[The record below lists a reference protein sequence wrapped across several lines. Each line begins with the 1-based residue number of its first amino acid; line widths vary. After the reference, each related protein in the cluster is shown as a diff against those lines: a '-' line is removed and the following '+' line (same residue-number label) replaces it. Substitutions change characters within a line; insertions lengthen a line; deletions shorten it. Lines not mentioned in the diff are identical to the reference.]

1 MNISS
6 VFIER
11 PIFAA
16 VLAILIA
23 TAGLLAIP
31 SLPISEYPEIVPPT
45 VVVSGQY
52 PGASPKT
59 IAETVIT
66 PLEQQINGVEN
77 AIYTNSVAT
86 PDGNFSITVT
96 FRLGTNLDIAQVQ
109 TQNRV
114 TQAEPRLP
122 DVVRQVGLITEK
134 RSPDLTMVVFLK
146 SADGRYD
153 SLYLRNYA
161 VIQVRDVLSRLQGMG
176 DVQVFGSGDYAMRLW
191 LDPAKMAT
199 LSLGVDEVLAAV
211 REQNVQVAAGQIGG
225 QPSLPGVE
233 FQYIVN
239 AQGRLQTEQEFGNI
253 VVKNGA
259 NGETTYLRDI
269 ARLELGPETYALRS
283 MLDGSSAVAIPVFQ
297 LPGANALQLSQS
309 VRTTMKELSKSFPQG
324 VTYEID
330 YDPTVFVRHSIEAV
344 IHTLFEAVGLVVLVV
359 ILFLQTWRAS
369 VIPLVAVPVA
379 IVGTLAALL
388 AAGFSI
394 NSLTLFGLVL
404 ATGIVVDDAIV
415 VVENIERKIE
425 EGLPPRAAAHAA
437 MKEVTRPIISIMLV
451 LCAVFVP
458 VAFVSGL
465 TGQFYRQFGITIA
478 ASTLIS
484 TFNSLT
490 LSPALAALL
499 LKPRTAEPDWFQRG
513 INSVLGRFF
522 AGFNRVFERGSANYG
537 RGVRRVVGGR
547 WAVLGIFAILLLC
560 TWGIFRV
567 VPAGFIPSQ
576 DKQYLIAIVQLPD
589 AASLDRTEKVV
600 RRVSELATQTPG
612 VAHAIGFTGL
622 SVQGF
627 VNLSNAAVI
636 FFPLKPFEERTT
648 KELSAGAIVAT
659 LNKKFGTI
667 REATIFAVPPPPV
680 QGLGNTGGFKLYIQD
695 RGAHGYDELA
705 RVTGEVLTKARQQR
719 ELDPYSTYTT
729 YQNSVPQL
737 FADVDRV
744 KAKRQ
749 GVPLSNIFD
758 TLQAYLGSVYI
769 NDFNRFGRTF
779 RVYAQAEARYRSR
792 PEDISDLK
800 TRNLRGD
807 MVPLGAVA
815 DITFQSGPDR
825 VSHYNVY
832 LAADINGGAAPGF
845 SSGQA
850 TAAMDRV
857 LNDTLPNGFGYEWTD
872 LTFQQKSAGSTSLV
886 VFPIC
891 VLLVFL
897 ILSAQYESWG
907 LPLAVILIVPMCVL
921 FAMVGVWLKGS
932 DNNVL
937 TQIGFI
943 VLVGLACKNAILIV
957 EFARDALERGLSPI
971 DAAIEAC
978 RLRLRPILMTSFA
991 FIMGVVPLVTATGAG
1006 SEMRQAIGI
1015 AVFSGM
1021 LGVTLFGLFLTPVFF
1036 VTIENFGG
1044 KRPAAEP
1051 GAAPA
1056 PDPGAPLAPGSGSG
1070 TALTTAEESHRA

>member
-6 VFIER
+6 FFIER
-11 PIFAA
+11 PIFATG
-16 VLAILIA
+16 LAIIITA
-23 TAGLLAIP
+23 AGLLAIP
-31 SLPISEYPEIVPPT
+31 SLPITEYPEIVPPT

-77 AIYTNSVAT
+77 AIYTNSSST
-86 PDGNFSITVT
+86 PDGNFAITVT

-114 TQAEPRLP
+114 SQAETRLP
-122 DVVRQVGLITEK
+122 DVVRALGLVTQK
-134 RSPDLTMVVFLK
+134 KSPDLTMVVFLK
-146 SADGRYD
+146 STTGAYD

-161 VIQVRDVLSRLQGMG
+161 VIQIKDVLARLQGMG
-176 DVQVFGSGDYAMRLW
+176 DVEVFGSGDYAMRLW
-191 LDPAKMAT
+191 LDPAKIAARNMD
-199 LSLGVDEVLAAV
+199 VDEVLKAV
-211 REQNVQVAAGQIGG
+211 SEQNVQVAAGQIGG
-225 QPSLPGVE
+225 QPALPGTQ

-239 AQGRLQTEQEFGNI
+239 AQGRLQTEQQFENI

-259 NGETTYLRDI
+259 NGETTYLRDV
-269 ARLELGPETYALRS
+269 ARLELGPDTYALRS
-283 MLDGSSAVAIPVFQ
+283 MLDGGPAVAIPVFQ
-297 LPGANALQLSQS
+297 LPGANALKLSDG
-309 VRTTMKELSKSFPQG
+309 VRATMKELSKTFPEG

-330 YDPTVFVRHSIEAV
+330 YDPTVFVRSSIEAV
-344 IHTLFEAVGLVVLVV
+344 VHTLFEAVLLVVLVV
-359 ILFLQTWRAS
+359 VVFLQTWRAS

-379 IVGTLAALL
+379 IIGTLAALL
-388 AAGFSI
+388 IAGFSI

-425 EGLPPRAAAHAA
+425 DGLAPRAAAHAA
-437 MKEVTRPIISIMLV
+437 MGEVTRPIISIMLV

-478 ASTLIS
+478 SSTIIS

-499 LKPRTAEPDWFQRG
+499 LKPKNAEPDWFQRG
-513 INSVLGRFF
+513 INRVFGRFF
-522 AGFNRVFERGSANYG
+522 GLFNRGFARASQGYG
-537 RGVRRVVGGR
+537 HGVQRITAVRI
-547 WAVLGIFAILLLC
+547 AVLAVFALLLVA
-560 TWGIFRV
+560 TWVMFQV
-567 VPAGFIPSQ
+567 VPGGFIPAQ
-576 DKQYLIAIVQLPD
+576 DKQYLIGIVQLPD
-589 AASLDRTEKVV
+589 AASLDRTEDVV
-600 RRVSELATQTPG
+600 RQVSQLAGQTAG
-612 VAHAIGFTGL
+612 VDHVIGFSGL

-627 VNLSNAAVI
+627 VNLSNAAVC
-636 FFPLKPFEERTT
+636 FFPLKPFNERRT
-648 KELSAGAIVAT
+648 KALSAAGIASV
-659 LNKKFGTI
+659 LNKKFSSI
-667 REATIFAVPPPPV
+667 RGAVIFAVPPPPV
-680 QGLGNTGGFKLYIQD
+680 QGLGTTGGFKLYIQD
-695 RGAHGYDELA
+695 RAAHGYDELA
-705 RVTGEVLTKARQQR
+705 RVTAEVLSKARQQR
-719 ELDPYSTYTT
+719 ELNPYATYSTF
-729 YQNSVPQL
+729 QNSVPQL

-744 KAKRQ
+744 KAKQQ
-749 GVPLSNIFD
+749 GVPLSSVFD

-769 NDFNRFGRTF
+769 NDFNRFGRTY
-779 RVYAQAEARYRSR
+779 RVYAQAEAKFRST
-792 PEDISDLK
+792 PEDIANLK
-800 TRNLRGD
+800 TRNLNGD
-807 MVPLGAVA
+807 MVPMGAIA
-815 DITFQSGPDR
+815 DVRFEAGPDR

-832 LAADINGGAAPGF
+832 LASDINGQGAPGV
-845 SSGQA
+845 SSSQA
-850 TAAMDRV
+850 TAAMERV
-857 LNDTLPNGFGYEWTD
+857 LKDTLPNGFGYEWTD
-872 LTFQQKSAGSTSLV
+872 LTFQQKSAGNTALL

-891 VLLVFL
+891 VMLVFL

-907 LPLAVILIVPMCVL
+907 LPLVVILIVPMCL
-921 FAMVGVWLKGS
+921 LSAMVGVWLKHS

-957 EFARDALERGLSPI
+957 EFARERVEHGMAPV
-971 DAAIEAC
+971 AAAVEAC

-991 FIMGVVPLVTATGAG
+991 FIMGVVPLVTASGAG

-1036 VTIENFGG
+1036 VTVESVSGPP
-1044 KRPAAEP
+1044 RAVPADTPPPPPAQEP
-1051 GAAPA
+1051 HGA
-1056 PDPGAPLAPGSGSG
+1056 
-1070 TALTTAEESHRA
+1070 

>member
-6 VFIER
+6 FFIER
-11 PIFAA
+11 PIFATG
-16 VLAILIA
+16 LAIII
-23 TAGLLAIP
+23 TASGLLAIP
-31 SLPISEYPEIVPPT
+31 SLPITEYPEIVPPT

-77 AIYTNSVAT
+77 AIYTNSSST
-86 PDGNFSITVT
+86 PDGNFAITVT

-114 TQAEPRLP
+114 TQAETRLP
-122 DVVRQVGLITEK
+122 DVVRQLGLVTQK

-146 SADGRYD
+146 STTGAYD

-161 VIQVRDVLSRLQGMG
+161 VIQIKDVLARLPGMG
-176 DVQVFGSGDYAMRLW
+176 DVEVFGSGDYAMRLW
-191 LDPAKMAT
+191 LDPAKIAARNMD
-199 LSLGVDEVLAAV
+199 VDEVLKAV
-211 REQNVQVAAGQIGG
+211 SEQNVQVAAGQIGG
-225 QPSLPGVE
+225 QPALPGTQ

-239 AQGRLQTEQEFGNI
+239 AQGRLQTEQQFENI
-253 VVKNGA
+253 VIKNGA
-259 NGETTYLRDI
+259 NGETTYLRDV
-269 ARLELGPETYALRS
+269 ARLELGPDTYALRS
-283 MLDGSSAVAIPVFQ
+283 MLDGGPAVAIPVFQ
-297 LPGANALQLSQS
+297 LPGANALKLSDG
-309 VRTTMKELSKSFPQG
+309 VRATMKELAKTFPEG

-330 YDPTVFVRHSIEAV
+330 YDPTVFVRSSIEAV
-344 IHTLFEAVGLVVLVV
+344 VHTLFEAVLLVVLVV
-359 ILFLQTWRAS
+359 VVFLQTWRAS

-388 AAGFSI
+388 LAGFSI

-425 EGLPPRAAAHAA
+425 DGLAPRAAAHAA
-437 MKEVTRPIISIMLV
+437 MGEVTRPIISIMLV

-478 ASTLIS
+478 SSTIIS

-499 LKPRTAEPDWFQRG
+499 LKPKNAEPDWFQRG
-513 INSVLGRFF
+513 INRIFGRFF
-522 AGFNRVFERGSANYG
+522 DLFNRGFTHASERYG
-537 RGVRRVVGGR
+537 RGVQRITGLRI
-547 WAVLGIFAILLLC
+547 AVLAAFAVLLVA
-560 TWGIFRV
+560 TWGMFQV
-567 VPAGFIPSQ
+567 VPGGFIPAQ
-576 DKQYLIAIVQLPD
+576 DKQYLIGIVQLPD
-589 AASLDRTEKVV
+589 AASLDRTEDVV
-600 RRVSELATQTPG
+600 RQVSQLAGQTAG
-612 VAHAIGFTGL
+612 VDHVIGFSGL

-627 VNLSNAAVI
+627 VNLSNAAVC
-636 FFPLKPFEERTT
+636 FFPLKPFNERRT
-648 KELSAGAIVAT
+648 KALSAAGIAAA
-659 LNKKFGTI
+659 LNKKFSTI
-667 REATIFAVPPPPV
+667 RGAVIFAVPPPPV
-680 QGLGNTGGFKLYIQD
+680 QGLGTTGGFKLYIQD
-695 RGAHGYDELA
+695 RAAHGYDELA
-705 RVTGEVLTKARQQR
+705 RVTAEVLSKARQQR
-719 ELDPYSTYTT
+719 QLNPYATYSTF
-729 YQNSVPQL
+729 QNSVPQL

-744 KAKRQ
+744 KAKQQ
-749 GVPLSNIFD
+749 GVPLSNVFD

-769 NDFNRFGRTF
+769 NDFNRFGRTY
-779 RVYAQAEARYRSR
+779 RVYAQAEARFRSK
-792 PEDISDLK
+792 PEDIANLK
-800 TRNLRGD
+800 TRNLNGD
-807 MVPLGAVA
+807 MVPMGAIA
-815 DITFQSGPDR
+815 DVRFEAGPDR

-832 LAADINGGAAPGF
+832 LASDINGQGAPGV
-845 SSGQA
+845 SSSQA
-850 TAAMDRV
+850 TAAMERV
-857 LNDTLPNGFGYEWTD
+857 LKDTLPNGFGYEWTD
-872 LTFQQKSAGSTSLV
+872 LTFQQKSAGNTALL

-891 VLLVFL
+891 VMLVFL

-907 LPLAVILIVPMCVL
+907 LPLVVILIVPMCL
-921 FAMVGVWLKGS
+921 LSAMVGVWLRHS

-957 EFARDALERGLSPI
+957 EFARERVEHGMAPV
-971 DAAIEAC
+971 AAAVEAC

-991 FIMGVVPLVTATGAG
+991 FIMGVIPLVVASGAG

-1036 VTIENFGG
+1036 VTVEGFSGPLPARPDIAPALA
-1044 KRPAAEP
+1044 PAAEP
-1051 GAAPA
+1051 PNG
-1056 PDPGAPLAPGSGSG
+1056 
-1070 TALTTAEESHRA
+1070 

>member
-11 PIFAA
+11 PIFAS

-23 TAGLLAIP
+23 VGGLLAIP
-31 SLPISEYPEIVPPT
+31 ALPISEYPEIVPPT
-45 VVVSGQY
+45 VVVSGTY

-96 FRLGTNLDIAQVQ
+96 FKLGTNLDIAQVQ

-114 TQAEPRLP
+114 SQAEPRLP

-161 VIQVRDVLSRLQGMG
+161 VIQVRDVLARLPGMG
-176 DVQVFGSGDYAMRLW
+176 DVEVFGSGDYAMRLW
-191 LDPAKMAT
+191 LDPAKLAS

-233 FQYIVN
+233 FQYTVN
-239 AQGRLQTEQEFGNI
+239 AQGRLQTEEEFGNI
-253 VVKNGA
+253 IVKNGA

-283 MLDGSSAVAIPVFQ
+283 MLDGGPAVAIPVFQ

-309 VRTTMKELSKSFPQG
+309 VRTAMKQLSKSFPQG
-324 VTYEID
+324 VSYEID

-344 IHTLFEAVGLVVLVV
+344 VHTLFEAVGLVVLVV
-359 ILFLQTWRAS
+359 VLFLQTWRAS

-425 EGLPPRAAAHAA
+425 EGLAPRPAAHAA

-499 LKPRTAEPDWFQRG
+499 LKPRNAPADWFQRG
-513 INSVLGRFF
+513 INRVLGRFF
-522 AGFNRVFERGSANYG
+522 GLFNRTFERASVGYG
-537 RGVRRVVGGR
+537 HGVRRIVGAR
-547 WAVLGIFAILLLC
+547 WAVLGIFVILLFC
-560 TWGIFRV
+560 TWGIFRI
-567 VPAGFIPSQ
+567 VPGGFIPAQ
-576 DKQYLIAIVQLPD
+576 DKQYLIAVVQLPD

-600 RRVSELATQTPG
+600 RQISDMATSTPG
-612 VAHAIGFTGL
+612 VAHAIGFSGL

-627 VNLSNAAVI
+627 VNLPNTAVL
-636 FFPLKPFEERTT
+636 FFPLAPFEERTT
-648 KELSAGAIVAT
+648 KDLSAGAIVAT
-659 LNKKFGTI
+659 LNKKFSSI
-667 REATIFAVPPPPV
+667 RDATIFAVPPPPV
-680 QGLGNTGGFKLYIQD
+680 QGLGNTGGFKLFIQD

-705 RVTGEVLTKARQQR
+705 RVTGEVLNKARQQP
-719 ELDPYSTYTT
+719 ELNPYATYTT

-749 GVPLSNIFD
+749 AVPLSNVFD
-758 TLQAYLGSVYI
+758 TLQAYLGSVYV

-779 RVYAQAEARYRSR
+779 RVYAQAEARYRSK
-792 PEDISDLK
+792 PEDINDLK
-800 TRNLRGD
+800 TRNLRGE
-807 MVPLGAVA
+807 MVPLGAIA
-815 DITFQSGPDR
+815 DISFQSGPDR

-832 LAADINGGAAPGF
+832 LASDVNGGAATGF

-850 TAAMDRV
+850 TVAMERV
-857 LNDTLPNGFGYEWTD
+857 LNETLPNGFGYEWTD
-872 LTFQQKSAGSTSLV
+872 LTFQQKSAGSTSLF

-891 VLLVFL
+891 VMLVFL

-907 LPLAVILIVPMCVL
+907 LPLAVILIVPMCLL

-957 EFARDALERGLSPI
+957 EFARERVEGGLSPV

-991 FIMGVVPLVTATGAG
+991 FIMGVVPLVTAIGAG

-1021 LGVTLFGLFLTPVFF
+1021 LGVTFFGLFLTPVFF
-1036 VTIENFGG
+1036 VTLETFMQKGA
-1044 KRPAAEP
+1044 RAEP
-1051 GAAPA
+1051 GAAAGSNTGDGP
-1056 PDPGAPLAPGSGSG
+1056 PPLV
-1070 TALTTAEESHRA
+1070 TTEEPPHA